1 MSQPMRTAEQ
11 APKPPPKSRRDLGRL
26 LGRSGRGADRKNK
39 HRTSQYV
46 EPVVHGADDEERP
59 AKHIDVIDQLDISG
73 VHGASLFHHDS
84 PYDACSPHV
93 NQTSNRKAPIRA
105 FGSSADPVTSQML
118 ASHQRGG
125 RTIEPDA
132 DSYHGHR
139 AAQPGDDDPF
149 RHRAAADSQSS
160 IGLEPQYDA
169 ANPNAEFFG
178 VAAEPWQDFATPAHA
193 NSRAYAEDQ
202 PSGRSSRSSTF
213 ADMETYLRGTP
224 RANTTP
230 AAGAAQDATASRA
243 NEVTFDDVPP
253 LTTPTRKGT
262 LRGAGTSRSRSLLG
276 RFRRL
281 RVEPDEPVLADQPAA
296 QLRRN
301 RTYSPQTA
309 APQPVPPVAV
319 DPAPTTYLASPH
331 ADADPGAT
339 PRASRSRRGA
349 AYRTATP
356 EQADRE
362 VGIEPGSRPRRTRQ
376 GMPAVPPKGD
386 WSATPGAADYTAVM
400 GNAEDDP
407 KPSLGRSKTFLS
419 RLANSSRARVI

>member
-26 LGRSGRGADRKNK
+26 LGRSGRSGDSRKSK

-46 EPVVHGADDEERP
+46 EPVVHGAEDEALP

-105 FGSSADPVTSQML
+105 FGSSADPVTNQML
-118 ASHQRGG
+118 QSHQRGG
-125 RTIEPDA
+125 RTIEPGSD
-132 DSYHGHR
+132 DRYRGHR
-139 AAQPGDDDPF
+139 ASGAGGAGPF
-149 RHRAAADSQSS
+149 QNRAAADSQSS
-160 IGLEPQYDA
+160 IGLEPQYDD

-178 VAAEPWQDFATPAHA
+178 VAAEPWQDFATPSQA
-193 NSRAYAEDQ
+193 NARAYAEDQ

-224 RANTTP
+224 RGNSTP

-243 NEVTFDDVPP
+243 NEHAARRGREP
-253 LTTPTRKGT
+253 LQEPAR
-262 LRGAGTSRSRSLLG
+262 

-281 RVEPDEPVLADQPAA
+281 RVEPDEVEAAADEPAA
-296 QLRRN
+296 APLRRH
-301 RTYSPQTA
+301 RTYTPQAAAA
-309 APQPVPPVAV
+309 APAPAPPVAA
-319 DPAPTTYLASPH
+319 DPAPTTTYLASPR

-339 PRASRSRRGA
+339 PRASRTRRGA

-362 VGIEPGSRPRRTRQ
+362 VGVAPGSRARGARARAARP
-376 GMPAVPPKGD
+376 PPKGELY
-386 WSATPGAADYTAVM
+386 ATPGAADYTAVV
-400 GNAEDDP
+400 GDAEQDG

>member
-1 MSQPMRTAEQ
+1 M
-11 APKPPPKSRRDLGRL
+11 
-26 LGRSGRGADRKNK
+26 
-39 HRTSQYV
+39 
-46 EPVVHGADDEERP
+46 
-59 AKHIDVIDQLDISG
+59 
-73 VHGASLFHHDS
+73 FHHDS

-105 FGSSADPVTSQML
+105 FGSSADPVTNQML

-125 RTIEPDA
+125 RTIEPGA
-132 DSYHGHR
+132 DDYRGQRATQAGGH
-139 AAQPGDDDPF
+139 DPF
-149 RHRAAADSQSS
+149 QHRAAADSQSS
-160 IGLEPQYDA
+160 IGLEPQYDD

-178 VAAEPWQDFATPAHA
+178 VAAEPWQDFATPSQA
-193 NSRAYAEDQ
+193 NARAYAEDQ

-224 RANTTP
+224 RTNTTP
-230 AAGAAQDATASRA
+230 AAGGAAQEATASRA
-243 NEVTFDDVPP
+243 NEVTFDDVTP
-253 LTTPTRKGT
+253 TTPPTRKGT
-262 LRGAGTSRSRSLLG
+262 LRGAGTSRSKSLLG

-281 RVEPDEPVLADQPAA
+281 RVEPDEPELDEAPAA

-301 RTYSPQTA
+301 RTYSPQA
-309 APQPVPPVAV
+309 APPVSV
-319 DPAPTTYLASPH
+319 DPAPTTYLASPRT
-331 ADADPGAT
+331 DADPGAT

-362 VGIEPGSRPRRTRQ
+362 VGVEPGSRPRRTRQ
-376 GMPAVPPKGD
+376 GGPAVPPKSD
-386 WSATPGAADYTAVM
+386 WSATPGAADYTAVV
-400 GNAEDDP
+400 GNAEDDG